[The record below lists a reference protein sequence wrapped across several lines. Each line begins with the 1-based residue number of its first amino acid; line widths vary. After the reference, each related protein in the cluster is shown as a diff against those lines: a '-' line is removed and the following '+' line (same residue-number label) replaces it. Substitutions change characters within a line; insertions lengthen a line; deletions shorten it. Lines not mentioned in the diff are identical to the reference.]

1 MLVLT
6 RRIGERL
13 RIGPDIEVV
22 VLDIRGREVRIGVTA
37 PASVPIHREEI
48 YLRIQDANRAA
59 ALSRPDVAAALAQ
72 AARELRDRTTPP
84 AKEGSACVSSSVR

>member
-6 RRIGERL
+6 RRVGERL

-22 VLDIRGREVRIGVTA
+22 VLEVRGREARLGITA

-48 YLRIQDANRAA
+48 YLKLQ
-59 ALSRPDVAAALAQ
+59 Q
-72 AARELRDRTTPP
+72 AARAADVEASGPP
-84 AKEGSACVSSSVR
+84 PGARGRRGETATAD